1 MDLIAIVGIIAA
13 LITITSTVILVVRR
27 IRRFMSAI
35 DTRLGMVEDSLKL
48 REELIVT
55 KEFVVL
61 NEDNDKLYTIPVG
74 QTVIV
79 YEVKNTI
86 VDFVTEDRLI
96 RGKTNI
102 ENFKQE

>member
-1 MDLIAIVGIIAA
+1 
-13 LITITSTVILVVRR
+13 
-27 IRRFMSAI
+27 MSAI